1 MSSSFNKELRHC
13 TVDGNSN
20 KKVITRAISNLVS
33 IIPPRSIFLE
43 LNSKGLHVRVERENR
58 CLVLTIKYRNF
69 YIVHLS
75 RSDGR
80 LKDDVQKK
88 KRKKCAAR
96 VKLHVGQTFFFFF
109 VVVFFV
115 VVVCLSLGV
124 CVLICEY
131 FFSLGAL
138 IAIDHGHCL

>member
-1 MSSSFNKELRHC
+1 MM
-13 TVDGNSN
+13 
-20 KKVITRAISNLVS
+20 
-33 IIPPRSIFLE
+33 
-43 LNSKGLHVRVERENR
+43 
-58 CLVLTIKYRNF
+58 Y
-69 YIVHLS
+69 
-75 RSDGR
+75 
-80 LKDDVQKK
+80 KK

>member
-1 MSSSFNKELRHC
+1 M
-13 TVDGNSN
+13 
-20 KKVITRAISNLVS
+20 
-33 IIPPRSIFLE
+33 
-43 LNSKGLHVRVERENR
+43 
-58 CLVLTIKYRNF
+58 LTIKYRNF

-75 RSDGR
+75 RSDGK

-109 VVVFFV
+109 CGCFFFFV

-131 FFSLGAL
+131 FFFL
-138 IAIDHGHCL
+138 